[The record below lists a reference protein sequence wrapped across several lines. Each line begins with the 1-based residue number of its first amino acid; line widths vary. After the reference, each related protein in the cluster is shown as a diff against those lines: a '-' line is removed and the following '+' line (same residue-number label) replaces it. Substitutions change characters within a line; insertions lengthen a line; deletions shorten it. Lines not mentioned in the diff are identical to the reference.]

1 MAKRSVLVIYTGG
14 TIGMVANRRTGA
26 LTPFDIG
33 HIIKNV
39 PDLQKMDI
47 ELDSV
52 SFSPPIDSSDI
63 VPKQWVEIA
72 EAVYKNYH
80 KYDGFVVLHGTDTM
94 AYSASGVSF
103 LLENLGKP
111 VIFTGAQLPIGV
123 LRTDARENFITSVE
137 IAAHQT
143 NGVAT
148 VPEVALYFKNQ
159 LYRGNRA
166 HKINSELF
174 QAFHSVNYPVLADAG
189 VNLNFHYE
197 VIAQAPTEPVKLYK
211 KIDSNIAV
219 LKIFPGMGEA
229 LLNAVLSIKGLKGLV
244 IETYGSGNAPR
255 SPWFVNTLK
264 KAVNNGIVVLN
275 VTQCYGGSVE
285 QGKYETSRGLV
296 EIGVIGGADL
306 TTEAAVTK
314 LMFLLGNCKS
324 QAEVIE
330 KLQEPLR
337 GEMTL

>member
-123 LRTDARENFITSVE
+123 LRTDARENVITSVE
-137 IAAHQT
+137 IAAHQS
-143 NGVAT
+143 NSPSPYRACK
-148 VPEVALYFKNQ
+148 AL
-159 LYRGNRA
+159 
-166 HKINSELF
+166 
-174 QAFHSVNYPVLADAG
+174 
-189 VNLNFHYE
+189 
-197 VIAQAPTEPVKLYK
+197 
-211 KIDSNIAV
+211 
-219 LKIFPGMGEA
+219 
-229 LLNAVLSIKGLKGLV
+229 
-244 IETYGSGNAPR
+244 
-255 SPWFVNTLK
+255 
-264 KAVNNGIVVLN
+264 
-275 VTQCYGGSVE
+275 
-285 QGKYETSRGLV
+285 
-296 EIGVIGGADL
+296 
-306 TTEAAVTK
+306 
-314 LMFLLGNCKS
+314 
-324 QAEVIE
+324 
-330 KLQEPLR
+330 
-337 GEMTL
+337 